1 MKTLFD
7 RVSCPSPV
15 ETLLREFTFGN
26 VRQLDSVLSEHLAGL
41 CGQVKLLPGADVR
54 AFVGIDSLLRPVHGH
69 HKQGAHA

>member
-7 RVSCPSPV
+7 RVYAPSPV

-41 CGQVKLLPGADVR
+41 CGQVKLLPGADVVPSLTSIRCCARCTDTKSR
-54 AFVGIDSLLRPVHGH
+54 APKH
-69 HKQGAHA
+69 